1 MENTPSFAVTEGP
14 LVTLVVPMY
23 NVAPYLERCLR
34 SLERQTYRNIE
45 VIIMD
50 DCSTDGSLDIASKM
64 AASDMRFKVFSM
76 PRNSGAGD
84 ARQAAIEK
92 SSGEFVGFVDA
103 DDYVDVDFVALLYGL
118 IIKTGADVACCQHYF
133 YDEAHQRLT
142 TPWAYDDKIVCL
154 SPCEAMRKMKS
165 YDQMDEGL
173 WNKLCRREI
182 VVRHRME
189 TFPFEDAFVLYK
201 YIPEA
206 ESVAL
211 CCVPLYYYYQRDGSL
226 MHTDYTPYKAFAR
239 YKLEILKDPHCGAF
253 AVIRL
258 CSYFAAYLCLA
269 ACVQFTPRVGALW
282 TLALVLERAL
292 SGLAVAAFP
301 MAKNTGLAHTF
312 ASTADRTAV
321 RNVLAVLAILLCGA
335 LLALGGGALAA
346 VAILLFLWYHHV
358 AVQQLGGITGDLAG
372 WFLQKTELWMLAAL
386 CACQWGGLL

>member
-226 MHTDYTPYKAFAR
+226 MHTDYTPYKALPDISWK
-239 YKLEILKDPHCGAF
+239 Y
-253 AVIRL
+253 
-258 CSYFAAYLCLA
+258 
-269 ACVQFTPRVGALW
+269 
-282 TLALVLERAL
+282 
-292 SGLAVAAFP
+292 
-301 MAKNTGLAHTF
+301 
-312 ASTADRTAV
+312 
-321 RNVLAVLAILLCGA
+321 
-335 LLALGGGALAA
+335 
-346 VAILLFLWYHHV
+346 
-358 AVQQLGGITGDLAG
+358 
-372 WFLQKTELWMLAAL
+372 
-386 CACQWGGLL
+386 

>member
-76 PRNSGAGD
+76 SRNSGAGD

-173 WNKLCRREI
+173 
-182 VVRHRME
+182 
-189 TFPFEDAFVLYK
+189 
-201 YIPEA
+201 
-206 ESVAL
+206 
-211 CCVPLYYYYQRDGSL
+211 
-226 MHTDYTPYKAFAR
+226 
-239 YKLEILKDPHCGAF
+239 
-253 AVIRL
+253 
-258 CSYFAAYLCLA
+258 
-269 ACVQFTPRVGALW
+269 
-282 TLALVLERAL
+282 
-292 SGLAVAAFP
+292 
-301 MAKNTGLAHTF
+301 
-312 ASTADRTAV
+312 
-321 RNVLAVLAILLCGA
+321 
-335 LLALGGGALAA
+335 
-346 VAILLFLWYHHV
+346 
-358 AVQQLGGITGDLAG
+358 
-372 WFLQKTELWMLAAL
+372 
-386 CACQWGGLL
+386 

>member
-206 ESVAL
+206 EECGFVLCPTLLLLPTRRVAHAYR
-211 CCVPLYYYYQRDGSL
+211 LY
-226 MHTDYTPYKAFAR
+226 
-239 YKLEILKDPHCGAF
+239 
-253 AVIRL
+253 
-258 CSYFAAYLCLA
+258 
-269 ACVQFTPRVGALW
+269 AL
-282 TLALVLERAL
+282 
-292 SGLAVAAFP
+292 
-301 MAKNTGLAHTF
+301 
-312 ASTADRTAV
+312 
-321 RNVLAVLAILLCGA
+321 
-335 LLALGGGALAA
+335 
-346 VAILLFLWYHHV
+346 
-358 AVQQLGGITGDLAG
+358 
-372 WFLQKTELWMLAAL
+372 
-386 CACQWGGLL
+386 

>member
-34 SLERQTYRNIE
+34 SLEKQTYRNIE

-50 DCSTDGSLDIASKM
+50 DCSTDGSLDIAGEM

-92 SSGEFVGFVDA
+92 SSGEFIGFVDA
-103 DDYVDVDFVALLYGL
+103 DDYVDMDFVAVLYGL
-118 IIKTGADVACCQHYF
+118 ITKTGADVACCQHYF
-133 YDEAHQRLT
+133 YDEEHQRLT
-142 TPWAYDDKIVCL
+142 TPWAYDDKVVCL
-154 SPCEAMRKMKS
+154 SPDEAMRKMKG

-201 YIPEA
+201 YVPEA
-206 ESVAL
+206 ASVAL

-226 MHTDYTPYKAFAR
+226 MHTGYTPYKAFAR
-239 YKLEILKDPHCGAF
+239 YKLEI
-253 AVIRL
+253 
-258 CSYFAAYLCLA
+258 
-269 ACVQFTPRVGALW
+269 
-282 TLALVLERAL
+282 
-292 SGLAVAAFP
+292 
-301 MAKNTGLAHTF
+301 M
-312 ASTADRTAV
+312 
-321 RNVLAVLAILLCGA
+321 
-335 LLALGGGALAA
+335 
-346 VAILLFLWYHHV
+346 
-358 AVQQLGGITGDLAG
+358 
-372 WFLQKTELWMLAAL
+372 
-386 CACQWGGLL
+386 

>member
-34 SLERQTYRNIE
+34 SLEKQTYRNIE

-118 IIKTGADVACCQHYF
+118 ITKTGADVACCQHYF

-239 YKLEILKDPHCGAF
+239 YKLEILKDKA
-253 AVIRL
+253 IRGTERL
-258 CSYFAAYLCLA
+258 ETGIALYYIRKGLRLLREFGLLGQAADVSE
-269 ACVQFTPRVGALW
+269 ACRG
-282 TLALVLERAL
+282 VLECL
-292 SGLAVAAFP
+292 HEFDYVSD
-301 MAKNTGLAHTF
+301 ME
-312 ASTADRTAV
+312 
-321 RNVLAVLAILLCGA
+321 
-335 LLALGGGALAA
+335 LGGKDLIARRCVYKRLWRYLELNRKF
-346 VAILLFLWYHHV
+346 VATFRKRKMEKVCHKYS
-358 AVQQLGGITGDLAG
+358 
-372 WFLQKTELWMLAAL
+372 LQTMEVFQK
-386 CACQWGGLL
+386 GL